1 MTKFSLPNPNYLLT
15 EIKLKILK
23 LFIKLVDNI
32 TDGLIYIRI
41 TIMGMSILGIG
52 SGIDLNEVLDNLE
65 AVERNRLT
73 PIKAQQKAV
82 NDKISGFG
90 KLKSALS
97 TFNSATAKLQK
108 KEIFQ
113 PRTVVGNDNYFTT
126 KVSSNAQLGNYTINV
141 EQLATAHS
149 VATNNFNKTTALGNN
164 DATRTLS
171 IEQANGQ
178 KLDVTLSQNETSLE
192 SIANAINQAKIT
204 NPDGSISDSTV
215 NATIVRSGA
224 DSYQLVITSKETGEQ
239 QTITSI
245 SSDDDAL
252 NSAIGFNINNA
263 SSPMHEVTRAQSAKF
278 TFNGIAIENASNT
291 VKDIIPGVDITLK
304 AVTTT
309 TQNLTI
315 GADNEKTQEALKE
328 WVNAF
333 NQLQSTIS
341 ELTKYT
347 VSDSSSSSSNNS
359 NGPLIGNS
367 TLRNVDQSIRSIFS
381 KGQSGEFSVLSQ
393 IGINMSKEGTL
404 TINENELKK
413 ALSENNEA
421 VAVLFTGDGET
432 TGIANEVFAK
442 VSSFIDSNGAI
453 DTATKGLNTTLRS
466 LDKRYDQISDSI
478 EQTIDR
484 YRAQFTRLDILVNE
498 LNSTSTYLTTQFEM
512 MANLKKK

>member
-1 MTKFSLPNPNYLLT
+1 
-15 EIKLKILK
+15 
-23 LFIKLVDNI
+23 
-32 TDGLIYIRI
+32 
-41 TIMGMSILGIG
+41 
-52 SGIDLNEVLDNLE
+52 
-65 AVERNRLT
+65 
-73 PIKAQQKAV
+73 
-82 NDKISGFG
+82 
-90 KLKSALS
+90 
-97 TFNSATAKLQK
+97 
-108 KEIFQ
+108 
-113 PRTVVGNDNYFTT
+113 
-126 KVSSNAQLGNYTINV
+126 
-141 EQLATAHS
+141 
-149 VATNNFNKTTALGNN
+149 
-164 DATRTLS
+164 
-171 IEQANGQ
+171 
-178 KLDVTLSQNETSLE
+178 
-192 SIANAINQAKIT
+192 
-204 NPDGSISDSTV
+204 
-215 NATIVRSGA
+215 
-224 DSYQLVITSKETGEQ
+224 
-239 QTITSI
+239 
-245 SSDDDAL
+245 
-252 NSAIGFNINNA
+252 
-263 SSPMHEVTRAQSAKF
+263 MHEVTRAQSAKF

-328 WVNAF
+328 WVDAF

-421 VAVLFTGDGET
+421 VAVLFTGDGKT